1 MVLLISLI
9 QMDKLK
15 IIIAGPG
22 AGKTYNL
29 KNEVIN
35 CLSGLDRNRF
45 CAVITYTNAATEELR
60 QRISK
65 DIPIPPNVFIST
77 IHSFLIRFIIEPF
90 GHLVDIL
97 PVEKNYIDGP
107 LVELHE
113 NFGHITQKALKTI
126 PGIDSS
132 AAKDIINIL
141 KRKWLCSN
149 KGNINK
155 NFKLN
160 DNNFKINLPNKYCSI
175 EKDIIKAIKENCVFK
190 SEKRTFEIKRRSTY
204 LAETLSENGIVSY
217 DNIIG
222 VSSKIINDY
231 PSILN
236 VISNRLQFIF
246 IDEYQD
252 SRMYIHQIFQKVI
265 SLKGTKVTVI
275 GDPLQA
281 VFKFTYLYSLIRNE
295 SKSQPNSFN
304 ETPMMLYKAMFRNG
318 IDQKLLENHRSSVHI
333 VNFINEYF
341 LEIQHKQTSKT
352 ENKDIPVYFIN
363 KTIASEICSAYRE
376 LRTKHDI
383 ENVHTDNLKKLNKP
397 FLKDFFLT
405 SDWIDNEKSKKTKL
419 KDIHSAINGLSV
431 KLEKGNHR
439 ISSVL
444 QEVSRCILAVAGIK
458 KQDFINSIHDE
469 IEYRK
474 FCFEMARCL
483 KTNDFN
489 DSKDRINSIREQFRV
504 KFNII
509 DDSGKQVDVEKSLNE
524 LSSSK
529 PIILSHYPESCYSS
543 IHSAKGLEATSV
555 LAIAYSKSELYKW
568 LNFQEA
574 NNNLDDDYRLGYV
587 AFSRARDMLC
597 IACLGEIF
605 DETKNKLESLNIVF
619 YPK

>member
-1 MVLLISLI
+1 MVLIISLV
-9 QMDKLK
+9 QMNKLK

-35 CLSGLDRNRF
+35 SLPNLDRNRF

-60 QRISK
+60 QRISSE
-65 DIPIPPNVFIST
+65 IQIMPNVFIST

-90 GHLVDIL
+90 GHLVGIVPL
-97 PVEKNYIDGP
+97 EKNYIDGP

-132 AAKDIINIL
+132 VAQDIINIL
-141 KRKWLCSN
+141 KKKSLCSN

-160 DNNFKINLPNKYCSI
+160 DNNFKINLPEKYCSI
-175 EKDIIKAIKENCVFK
+175 EKDIIKTIKENCIFK
-190 SEKRTFEIKRRSTY
+190 SKKRNYQIKILSTC
-204 LAETLSENGIVSY
+204 LAEKHSENGIVSY

-236 VISNRLQFIF
+236 IISNRLQFIF

-252 SRMYIHQIFQKVI
+252 SRLFIHEIFKAI
-265 SLKGTKVTVI
+265 LFCKKTYFNCF
-275 GDPLQA
+275 GDPLQE
-281 VFKFTYLYSLIRNE
+281 VYMFSYY
-295 SKSQPNSFN
+295 KSHLKDEKQPDSFID
-304 ETPMMLYKAMFRNG
+304 TPMKEIQIKYSQSVVPK
-318 IDQKLLENHRSSVHI
+318 IVNHRSSEQI

-341 LEIQHKQTSKT
+341 LESQHKQTSK
-352 ENKDIPVYFIN
+352 NGNNGIPVYFID
-363 KTIASEICSAYRE
+363 KIKFLEIYG
-376 LRTKHDI
+376 TYMQ
-383 ENVHTDNLKKLNKP
+383 LKAQHKIDQIHRINIKKIDKS
-397 FLKDFFLT
+397 FLKDFYLT
-405 SDWIDNEKSKKTKL
+405 RDWIKKDNQKTPKL
-419 KDIHSAINGLSV
+419 SSVYDILDGEAV
-431 KLEKGNHR
+431 RLEKGNHR
-439 ISSVL
+439 ISSIL
-444 QEVSRCILAVAGIK
+444 QEVSRCILAVTGIK
-458 KQDFINSIHDE
+458 KQDFIKSTLDE

-474 FCFEMARCL
+474 FCFEMARFL
-483 KTNDFN
+483 KSRNFN
-489 DSKDRINSIREQFRV
+489 DSEDCINSIRKIFQE

-524 LSSSK
+524 LSNNK
-529 PIILSHYPESCYSS
+529 PITLSHYHESCYSS

-555 LAIAYSKSELYKW
+555 LAIASSKNELDKW

-574 NNNLDDDYRLGYV
+574 NNNLYDDYRLGY
-587 AFSRARDMLC
+587 
-597 IACLGEIF
+597 
-605 DETKNKLESLNIVF
+605 
-619 YPK
+619 